1 MNGRPHSS
9 AATLQGCEAY
19 GLKEIVMEN
28 ELMIKVI
35 VTDLDKPMD
44 LGFGFQ
50 QTDAMAEPRARLH
63 TRVS

>member
-1 MNGRPHSS
+1 
-9 AATLQGCEAY
+9 
-19 GLKEIVMEN
+19 MEN